1 MIYDFYDLPQSGQ
14 VFDAAN
20 LDIGHNQRS
29 GSRLHGWIQSRTR
42 SLTGSRIS
50 GNLIIPV

>member
-14 VFDAAN
+14 AFHAAN
-20 LDIGHNQRS
+20 LDIGHNRRS
-29 GSRLHGWIQSRTR
+29 GSGLHGWTQSRTR

-50 GNLIIPV
+50 GISIIPV